1 MSPDIMYN
9 LICALLGVNVAVV
22 SYYLRRHDR
31 QHDMIS
37 KAVDELKNQRVLCVS
52 RSTRRKKPFLASI
65 RAWMNW
71 LQQTALWPSGSE
83 FLKPLWKPAGRNAD
97 VSG

>member
-1 MSPDIMYN
+1 MSTDVMYN

-37 KAVDELKNQRVLCVS
+37 RAVDELKNQRVLCVS
-52 RSTRRKKPFLASI
+52 LYAKKEAVARLHVRVDELVAANGELAQ
-65 RAWMNW
+65 RVG
-71 LQQTALWPSGSE
+71 ALE
-83 FLKPLWKPAGRNAD
+83 ATMEACREGR
-97 VSG
+97 

>member
-1 MSPDIMYN
+1 MSSDIMYN

-52 RSTRRKKPFLASI
+52 LYAKKEAVARLHTRLDELVAANGTLAQRVGVLEASLEVC
-65 RAWMNW
+65 R
-71 LQQTALWPSGSE
+71 E
-83 FLKPLWKPAGRNAD
+83 ER
-97 VSG
+97 

>member
-1 MSPDIMYN
+1 MSSDIMYN
-9 LICALLGVNVAVV
+9 LICALLGVI

-52 RSTRRKKPFLASI
+52 LYAKKEAVARLHTRLDELVAANGTLAQRVGVLEASLEVC
-65 RAWMNW
+65 R
-71 LQQTALWPSGSE
+71 E
-83 FLKPLWKPAGRNAD
+83 DR
-97 VSG
+97 

>member
-1 MSPDIMYN
+1 MSTDVMYN

-37 KAVDELKNQRVLCVS
+37 RAVDELKNQRVLCVS
-52 RSTRRKKPFLASI
+52 LYAKKEAVARLHVRVDELVAANGELAQ
-65 RAWMNW
+65 RVG
-71 LQQTALWPSGSE
+71 ALEATMESCRE
-83 FLKPLWKPAGRNAD
+83 GR
-97 VSG
+97 

>member
-1 MSPDIMYN
+1 MSSDIMYN

-52 RSTRRKKPFLASI
+52 LYAKKEAVSRLFSRMDDLVAANGALAQRVMVLEAALGTRRED
-65 RAWMNW
+65 R
-71 LQQTALWPSGSE
+71 
-83 FLKPLWKPAGRNAD
+83 
-97 VSG
+97 

>member
-1 MSPDIMYN
+1 MYN

-22 SYYLRRHDR
+22 GYYLRRHDR

-52 RSTRRKKPFLASI
+52 IYAKKDAVARLHTRMDELVAANGALAQRVGVLEASLEVC
-65 RAWMNW
+65 R
-71 LQQTALWPSGSE
+71 E
-83 FLKPLWKPAGRNAD
+83 ER
-97 VSG
+97 